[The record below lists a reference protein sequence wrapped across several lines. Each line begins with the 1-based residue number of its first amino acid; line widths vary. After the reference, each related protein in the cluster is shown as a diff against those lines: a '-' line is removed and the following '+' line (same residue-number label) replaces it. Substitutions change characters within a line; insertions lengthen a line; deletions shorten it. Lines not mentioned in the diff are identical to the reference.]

1 MGRILIPDVRRQGW
15 AMTDAGGQSPEGE
28 LRTPDPTFELPGA
41 SPMVVRASTDESALD
56 LAGYGIRLAGY
67 MLDGVLVLMFAGV
80 LLLMAP
86 RLNSALLSVLGAVL
100 GLLYAGILI
109 GAWNGQT
116 IGMKAMGTRCVNA
129 SDGSKVSMSTSLKRA
144 LMHAVF
150 VIIWPLSP
158 VDLAWPIWD
167 KRNQTIHDKVASTVV
182 VKV

>member
-1 MGRILIPDVRRQGW
+1 
-15 AMTDAGGQSPEGE
+15 MTDEGGQSPDGE
-28 LRTPDPTFELPGA
+28 LRTPDPTFELPRA
-41 SPMVVRASTDESALD
+41 SPVVESASTDSSALD

-67 MLDGVLVLMFAGV
+67 MLDAVLVLMFAGF

-86 RLNSALLSVLGAVL
+86 RLPSALLSVLGAVL

-129 SDGSKVSMSTSLKRA
+129 SDGSKVSVSTSLKRA
-144 LMHAVF
+144 LTHAVF

-167 KRNQTIHDKVASTVV
+167 KRNQTLHDKVASTVV